1 MPSAAGVGRRRR
13 SAQYTTGLFVSKWDI
28 QVEAVRG
35 VLGKT
40 EDTAG
45 KFEGEFTA
53 YTNALASAAKSAG
66 TMAPGAKP
74 KSGTP
79 GPVAAALQEFADKT
93 FDDLRYLP
101 ARAAK
106 SIAGAAQATH
116 EYVSGDLRMAA
127 NAQHDAIPDPK
138 LPPVK
143 TERGEGK

>member
-1 MPSAAGVGRRRR
+1 MSN
-13 SAQYTTGLFVSKWDI
+13 WDI
-28 QVEAVRG
+28 QVESVHG

-40 EDTAG
+40 EETAG

-53 YTNALASAAKSAG
+53 YTKGLESAAKSAG
-66 TMAPGAKP
+66 TMAPGVKP

-101 ARAAK
+101 ARAAESIGGAAK
-106 SIAGAAQATH
+106 ATAEYIAG
-116 EYVSGDLRMAA
+116 DLKMAA
-127 NAQHDAIPDPK
+127 DAQHDAIPDPK

-143 TERGEGK
+143 TVGGKGK

>member
-1 MPSAAGVGRRRR
+1 VP
-13 SAQYTTGLFVSKWDI
+13 KWDI
-28 QVEAVRG
+28 QVDSVRD
-35 VLGKT
+35 VLSKT

-45 KFEGEFTA
+45 KFEDAFTA
-53 YTNALASAAKSAG
+53 YNDALASAAKSAG
-66 TMAPGAKP
+66 TMAPGVAP

-106 SIAGAAQATH
+106 SIGGAAKATK
-116 EYVSGDLRMAA
+116 EYISGDLQMAA

-143 TERGEGK
+143 AEGAKGK

>member
-1 MPSAAGVGRRRR
+1 
-13 SAQYTTGLFVSKWDI
+13 VSKWDI
-28 QVEAVRG
+28 QVESVRG
-35 VLGKT
+35 VLSKT

-53 YTNALASAAKSAG
+53 YTNGLASAAKSAG
-66 TMAPGAKP
+66 TMAPGVTP
-74 KSGTP
+74 KSGAP

-106 SIAGAAQATH
+106 SIGGAAKATE
-116 EYVSGDLRMAA
+116 EYVTGDLKMAA
-127 NAQHDAIPDPK
+127 NAQHDAIPDPR

-143 TERGEGK
+143 PEGGKGK